1 MRHFDPFVRIIDYRE
16 FGMRLRNVFTHPEHA
31 SEERGIM
38 ELTRR
43 KFLAGAAVA
52 GVGAGLMGSLA
63 GCSSAAGGDGA
74 GAVSHNPSSTETAD
88 IVVVGSGTA
97 GFCCAVRCQQLG
109 AKVVML
115 EKTGLFGGS
124 SNYAEGLGALNSYF
138 HKELGM
144 EFDLNEAFLRTQDYH
159 HWGADS
165 GVLHRFLEESG
176 ATIDW
181 LHDECGIKFFK
192 PTVTAPTSYPS
203 WHLVAHEDGSV
214 AREMEGFFQPMIAY
228 AESIGLDMRLESPA
242 TGLIVEDDTVKG
254 VYFENEGTEYAIEA
268 DTVVLATGGWANNG
282 DLFEEFAH
290 MDIEKFTNWG
300 APGRDG
306 DGITWAR
313 ELGAALH
320 FPNNIMYASTAIPG
334 QTEFEEAAGWIFTWN
349 PGLRV
354 NAEGKRF
361 FNEMLMADFSQAGNA
376 IMNEDACYTI
386 IDQAY
391 FDACTQVALPVGLDS
406 LGPDYLTG
414 SPFTIGIDAVAKAV
428 EDGRILKADTIDEVA
443 EYIGVDVADLQETID
458 EYNGYAEAGEDPVFG
473 CPGMG
478 LVPVKT
484 APFYCV
490 KNSPALFATVGG
502 LRSNEDFQV
511 LREDGSVIPNL
522 YALGGDNST
531 YTGAGY
537 DVGIMAGSQQ
547 GWCATGG
554 RLVAEKLFG

>member
-1 MRHFDPFVRIIDYRE
+1 MKHEAMIVSRCVADCIIALE
-16 FGMRLRNVFTHPEHA
+16 CPNGSKGKEGNM
-31 SEERGIM
+31 SEIS
-38 ELTRR
+38 RR
-43 KFLAGAAVA
+43 AFLGGAAL
-52 GVGAGLMGSLA
+52 VGAGAMAGGLM
-63 GCSSAAGGDGA
+63 GCSSGAAAGGDEGSA
-74 GAVSHNPSSTETAD
+74 PVQHNPESTETAD

-97 GFCCAVRCQQLG
+97 GMSCAVRCQQLG

-115 EKTGLFGGS
+115 EKTGMYGGS
-124 SNYAEGLGALNSYF
+124 SNYAEGIGALNSYF

-144 EFDLNEAFLRTQDYH
+144 EFSLDEAFLRTQDYH

-165 GVLHRFLEESG
+165 AVLHHFLEESG

-192 PTVTAPTSYPS
+192 PAVTAPTSYPS
-203 WHLVAHEDGSV
+203 WHLVAMEDGSV
-214 AREMEGFFQPMIAY
+214 TRMMEGFFQPMVAY

-242 TGLIVEDDTVKG
+242 TGLIVEDGTVKG
-254 VYFENEGTEYAIEA
+254 VYVEHDGSEYAIEA
-268 DTVVLATGGWANNG
+268 ENVVLATGGWANNA
-282 DLFEEFAH
+282 DLWEEFAH
-290 MDIEKFTNWG
+290 MDIEKYTNWG

-334 QTEFEEAAGWIFTWN
+334 QTEFEEPAGWIFTWN

-361 FNEMLMADFSQAGNA
+361 FNELLMADFSQAGNA
-376 IMNEDACYTI
+376 IANEDACYTI

-391 FDACTQVALPVGLDS
+391 FDMCTQVALPVGLDS
-406 LGPDYLTG
+406 LGPNYLTG
-414 SPFTIGIDAVAKAV
+414 QPFTIGIDAVAQAV

-443 EYIGVDVADLQETID
+443 EYIGVDAGVLQETID
-458 EYNGYAEAGEDPVFG
+458 EYNGYAAAGEDPVFG
-473 CPGMG
+473 CPAMG
-478 LVPVKT
+478 LVPVQT

-490 KNSPALFATVGG
+490 KNGPALFATVGG
-502 LRSNEDFQV
+502 LRCNTQYQVLNEDG
-511 LREDGSVIPNL
+511 EVIPNL

-531 YTGAGY
+531 YSGAGY

-554 RLVAEKLFG
+554 RLVAEQLFG